1 MIIGVNELKTLIR
14 HIPCEYKC
22 KFDSRK
28 FNSNQKWNNY
38 KCRCLSKNSKKKKFL
53 FAKKIMFGILL
64 YAVIKVLN
72 I

>member
-38 KCRCLSKNSKKKKFL
+38 KCRCLPKNSKKKNSCLQKRL
-53 FAKKIMFGILL
+53 CLESCYMQL
-64 YAVIKVLN
+64 
-72 I
+72 